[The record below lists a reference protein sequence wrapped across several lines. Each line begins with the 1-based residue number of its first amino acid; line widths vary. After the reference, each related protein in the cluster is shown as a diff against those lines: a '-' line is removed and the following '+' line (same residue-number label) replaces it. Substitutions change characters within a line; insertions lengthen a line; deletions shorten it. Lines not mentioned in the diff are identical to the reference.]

1 MHRYRRHGQSWRG
14 KKRANESPKYGPL
27 KKRRITKMDDPTDN
41 YKVTSLGEQKMPKF
55 STTANRYRVNFQN
68 LEIRSLSNILQSLR
82 RLFSSLINDLT
93 GIGNFK
99 TLFTSMDIA
108 LINFIYVTDYS

>member
-1 MHRYRRHGQSWRG
+1 MVNLGEEKREQSP
-14 KKRANESPKYGPL
+14 ESGPL

-41 YKVTSLGEQKMPKF
+41 YRVTPLGEQKMPKF
-55 STTANRYRVNFQN
+55 RYRVNFKD
-68 LEIRSLSNILQSLR
+68 LEISSLSNILQSLR

-99 TLFTSMDIA
+99 ICSHPWILH
-108 LINFIYVTDYS
+108 